1 MAATKAKDIRELSA
15 DERLKRLRDLK
26 QESMNLRL
34 QRSAGTLENSAR
46 FKQVRREIAQLSR
59 DRETVKKGLL
69 WYTQRIN
76 TLREE
81 LSLLEEE

>member
-34 QRSAGTLENSAR
+34 QRSAGTLENPAR
-46 FKQVRREIAQLSR
+46 FKQVRREIAQILTISS
-59 DRETVKKGLL
+59 EGA
-69 WYTQRIN
+69 
-76 TLREE
+76 
-81 LSLLEEE
+81 

>member
-34 QRSAGTLENSAR
+34 QRSAGTLENPAR
-46 FKQVRREIAQLSR
+46 FKQVRREIAQILTITH
-59 DRETVKKGLL
+59 ETA
-69 WYTQRIN
+69 
-76 TLREE
+76 
-81 LSLLEEE
+81 

>member
-34 QRSAGTLENSAR
+34 QRSAGTLENPAR
-46 FKQVRREIAQLSR
+46 FKQVRREIAQILTITT
-59 DRETVKKGLL
+59 EKA
-69 WYTQRIN
+69 
-76 TLREE
+76 
-81 LSLLEEE
+81 

>member
-1 MAATKAKDIRELSA
+1 MAATKAKDIRELAA

-46 FKQVRREIAQLSR
+46 FKQVRREIAQILTITT
-59 DRETVKKGLL
+59 EKA
-69 WYTQRIN
+69 
-76 TLREE
+76 
-81 LSLLEEE
+81 

>member
-34 QRSAGTLENSAR
+34 QRSAGTLENPAR
-46 FKQVRREIAQLSR
+46 FKQVRREIAHFLTITT
-59 DRETVKKGLL
+59 EKA
-69 WYTQRIN
+69 
-76 TLREE
+76 
-81 LSLLEEE
+81 

>member
-34 QRSAGTLENSAR
+34 QRSAGTLENPAR
-46 FKQVRREIAQLSR
+46 FKQVRREIAQILTISQ
-59 DRETVKKGLL
+59 EKA
-69 WYTQRIN
+69 
-76 TLREE
+76 
-81 LSLLEEE
+81 

>member
-34 QRSAGTLENSAR
+34 QRSAGTLENPAR
-46 FKQVRREIAQLSR
+46 FKQVRREVAQILTINN
-59 DRETVKKGLL
+59 ETA
-69 WYTQRIN
+69 
-76 TLREE
+76 
-81 LSLLEEE
+81 